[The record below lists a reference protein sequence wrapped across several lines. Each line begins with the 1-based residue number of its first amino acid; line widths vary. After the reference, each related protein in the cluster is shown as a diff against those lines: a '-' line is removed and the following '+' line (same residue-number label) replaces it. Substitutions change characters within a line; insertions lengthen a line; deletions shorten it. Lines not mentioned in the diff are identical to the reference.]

1 MERKKKYLILDS
13 TALLLDACSAEP
25 GSEKWCAKKAE
36 HPKSEWTAAD
46 AGTYAK
52 HCVID
57 GMEVGSEKSC
67 TKLAEKPKGDWT
79 ADEAASYAK
88 HCVL

>member
-1 MERKKKYLILDS
+1 MKYLILVS
-13 TALLLDACSAEP
+13 SALLLVACSAEP
-25 GSEKWCAKKAE
+25 GSEKWCAEKKE
-36 HPKSEWTAAD
+36 QPKSEWSIED

-52 HCVID
+52 NCLID
-57 GMEVGSEKSC
+57 GMEVGSESWCK
-67 TKLAEKPKGDWT
+67 KLSEKPKGDWT

>member
-1 MERKKKYLILDS
+1 MCLPSQPDRAPGGRKRLS
-13 TALLLDACSAEP
+13 EAEW
-25 GSEKWCAKKAE
+25 S
-36 HPKSEWTAAD
+36 AAD

-57 GMEVGSEKSC
+57 GMEVGSERWCK
-67 TKLAEKPKGDWT
+67 KLAAKPKGDWT